1 MSFWKSLFGGSFSPG
16 RTAAETSAPEI
27 HNGFT
32 IRAAPAKNGP
42 QFQPAGFIEKEIA
55 GIRKEH
61 YFIRAD
67 FFTAYDDAVA
77 FSLIKAR
84 QIIDLKGERLFD

>member
-1 MSFWKSLFGGSFSPG
+1 M
-16 RTAAETSAPEI
+16 AAETSAPETY
-27 HNGFT
+27 NGFT
-32 IRAAPAKNGP
+32 IRAAPAKNGL
-42 QFQPAGFIEKEIA
+42 QYQPAGFIEKEIA

-67 FFTAYDDAVA
+67 FFTAYDDAVT

-84 QIIDLKGERLFD
+84 QIIDLEGERLFD

>member
-1 MSFWKSLFGGSFSPG
+1 MSFWKSLFGGYSSAG
-16 RTAAETSAPEI
+16 RKAAEASAPETY
-27 HNGFT
+27 NGFT

-42 QFQPAGFIEKEIA
+42 QYQPAGFIEKEIA

-67 FFTAYDDAVA
+67 FFPSYEDAVA
-77 FSLIKAR
+77 FSFTKAR
-84 QIIDLKGERLFD
+84 QIIDLEGERLFD